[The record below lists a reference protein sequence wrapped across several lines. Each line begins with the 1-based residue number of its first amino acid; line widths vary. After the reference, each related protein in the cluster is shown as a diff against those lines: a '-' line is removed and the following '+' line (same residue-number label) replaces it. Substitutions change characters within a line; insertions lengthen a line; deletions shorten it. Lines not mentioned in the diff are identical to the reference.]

1 MKKISFLSILGS
13 GLLVLLVSSCEPKM
27 TLQRYFLSA
36 QENPEFTLIEVPVS
50 LLGPVSENLNAEQRQ
65 TLSSI
70 KKVSVL
76 LYRNLE
82 NVDFIASQ
90 QLIIND
96 FLASDGFQPLFSAK
110 MKREAQATFM
120 IRGDVNQIDEAV
132 FFGYADDQGF
142 ILARILGNQMNPAAF
157 MQLAE
162 SLEETNLDA
171 LTEGVLKQ
179 VLGETEL

>member
-1 MKKISFLSILGS
+1 MKKKSAISILATGV
-13 GLLVLLVSSCEPKM
+13 LVLLVSSCEPKM

-36 QENPEFTLIEVPVS
+36 QENPEFTLIEVPIS

-65 TLSSI
+65 TLSSV
-70 KKVSVL
+70 KKVSAL
-76 LYRNLE
+76 LYRNPE
-82 NVDFIASQ
+82 NIDFIASQ
-90 QLIIND
+90 QLVIND
-96 FLASDGFQPLFSAK
+96 FLASDGFEPLFSAK
-110 MKREAQATFM
+110 MKREAQATVM
-120 IRGDVNQIDEAV
+120 IRGDVTQIDEAV

-157 MQLAE
+157 IQLAE
-162 SLEETNLDA
+162 SLEETNLEA

>member
-1 MKKISFLSILGS
+1 MKKMSFLSILGS

-36 QENPEFTLIEVPVS
+36 QENPEFSLIEVPVS
-50 LLGPVSENLNAEQRQ
+50 LLGPVSENLNAEQQQ
-65 TLSSI
+65 TLASV

-76 LYRNLE
+76 LYRNPE
-82 NVDFIASQ
+82 KVDFIANQ
-90 QLIIND
+90 QVIINE
-96 FLASDGFQPLFSAK
+96 FLASDGFEPLFSAK
-110 MKREAQATFM
+110 MKREAQATVM

-162 SLEETNLDA
+162 SLEETNLEA